1 MNLGNRLPAQVER
14 VNLSA
19 VNGQGGRRRPPVARR
34 PVGTCNSAVIVTALD
49 IEFIAVTAHLENTY
63 DIIHPAGTVYTTGEF
78 VGGDQT
84 WDVTVVEIGSG
95 NPIAGIET
103 IRALDFF
110 RPHMALFVG
119 VAGGIKDV
127 SLGDVVAAD
136 YVYGYESSKAE
147 DQLLLRIKTF
157 GSAYPLVQCAR
168 SIRRND
174 HWHKRISSGAKPAS
188 FVGPVASGE
197 QVLTR
202 QDAEMVRIL
211 GAHAEDALA
220 VEMEGWGFLFAA
232 HTNEDVPA
240 MVIRGISDLLD
251 DKHPS
256 TDRRNQ
262 TVAAQ
267 HAAAFAFELLASFG
281 CPHNL
286 QDMGT
291 VLECRQRAE
300 GLAYRSEANS

>member
-1 MNLGNRLPAQVER
+1 MGIENTGNNSNRLPAGVER
-14 VNLSA
+14 VTLSA
-19 VNGQGGRRRPPVARR
+19 VNGHGRRRRPPVDRS
-34 PVGTCNSAVIVTALD
+34 PMGTCNSAVIVTALD
-49 IEFIAVTAHLENTY
+49 IEFGAVTAHLENTY
-63 DIIHPAGTVYTTGEF
+63 DIVHPAGTVYTTGEF
-78 VGGDQT
+78 LGEDQT
-84 WDVTVVEIGSG
+84 WDVHVVEIGSG

-103 IRALDFF
+103 IRALDYF
-110 RPHMALFVG
+110 RPRVALFVG

-168 SIRRND
+168 AIRRND
-174 HWHKRISSGAKPAS
+174 HWHKRIRNGAKPAS

-240 MVIRGISDLLD
+240 IVIRGISDLLD
-251 DKHPS
+251 DKDPA

-267 HAAAFAFELLASFG
+267 HAAAFAFELLASFR
-281 CPHNL
+281 CPRIHR
-286 QDMGT
+286 DRGT
-291 VLECRQRAE
+291 LLECRQRVE
-300 GLAYRSEANS
+300 GFG